1 MWGVGKIKANILAI
15 LSNQGSRAFYLRS
28 SLTKSWG
35 QDVLEGMEFSF
46 NLLQYFEKVVSQAA
60 EKLESVDDSFEPQMR
75 MADERFGDFQANGAL
90 PFAKRN
96 GLNPRDLAQSLVEK
110 IEPSD
115 SWETSIAGPGFIN
128 FKLKPDFFLSWLKEL
143 GDLDKTKKH
152 LLSEAPRQI
161 VLDFSGPNTAKQMHV
176 GHIRSTIIGES
187 LARLLSL
194 QGHTVIRD
202 NHLGDWGTQFGILLY
217 AIKRAEVSLDE
228 LGEEPV
234 AVLEDLYR
242 KGNSW
247 VKESPQAL
255 EEARQELVKLQNGD
269 EKNYS
274 LWQKI
279 RDLSLGSFE
288 QVYQLLGVRFDHAH
302 GESFYRDQV
311 EQVYSVL
318 QKHGICTEDQGALVV
333 FHPEHK
339 RFAKQPFIV
348 RKSDGASNYATTD
361 LATIAYRRKEWKAEH
376 IIYVTDGRQRDH
388 FEQLFMTVKKW
399 FVEEKID
406 CPTLSH
412 VWFGTILGEDN
423 KAIKTRDGQP
433 VKLMDLL
440 QEAIDRAKKMVE
452 DKNPELEEDEIERR
466 AKIIGLG
473 AVRYADLSQDRTLD
487 YVFSWDKMLALQ
499 GNTAP
504 YLQYAVARIH
514 SIFRKIGKKRS
525 DLVDTMISP
534 ESDAEKKLARKISF
548 FPLAI
553 EQTTKE
559 LKPHTLC
566 VYLYELATE
575 FSSFYNQEKVMVD
588 DQEVQNLRLFLC
600 AKTQIVLELGL
611 SVLGIETLEEM

>member
-1 MWGVGKIKANILAI
+1 
-15 LSNQGSRAFYLRS
+15 
-28 SLTKSWG
+28 
-35 QDVLEGMEFSF
+35 MEFSF
-46 NLLQYFEKVVSQAA
+46 HLIKFFEKIISNAA
-60 EKLESVDDSFEPQMR
+60 SEIEMFDKSFEPQLR
-75 MADERFGDFQANGAL
+75 IADERFGDFQSNGVL
-90 PFAKRN
+90 PYSKRN
-96 GLNPRDLAQSLVEK
+96 GLNPRELAQTLVEK
-110 IEPSD
+110 IPDNEL
-115 SWETSIAGPGFIN
+115 WEISIAGPGFIN
-128 FKLKPDFFLSWLKEL
+128 FKLSPEFLLQWLKKIE
-143 GDLDKTKKH
+143 DTEEIIK
-152 LLSEAPRQI
+152 LLSTDSPQKI
-161 VLDFSGPNTAKQMHV
+161 IIDFSGPNTAKQMHV

-194 QGHTVIRD
+194 QGHQVIRD

-217 AIKRAEVSLDE
+217 AIKRSGISLDN

-234 AVLEDLYR
+234 AELEDLYR
-242 KGNSW
+242 QGNTW
-247 VKESPQAL
+247 VKENDSAL
-255 EEARQELVKLQNGD
+255 EKARMELVKLQDGD
-269 EKNYS
+269 NENFS

-288 QVYQLLGVRFDHAH
+288 KVYELLDIKFDYAY

-311 EQVYSVL
+311 DQVYSVL
-318 QKHGICTEDQGALVV
+318 LKHEICSEDQGALVV

-339 RFAKQPFIV
+339 RFSKQPFII

-361 LATIAYRRKEWKAEH
+361 LATIGYRTKEWKAEH

-388 FEQLFMTVKKW
+388 FEQLFMTTRKW
-399 FVEEKID
+399 FTHEKIVS
-406 CPTLSH
+406 PSLSH

-440 QEAIDRAKKMVE
+440 NEAIYRAKQMVKE
-452 DKNPELEEDEIERR
+452 KNPELDEEEMERR
-466 AKIIGLG
+466 AKVIGLG
-473 AVRYADLSQDRTLD
+473 AVRYADLSQDRILD
-487 YVFSWDKMLALQ
+487 YVFSWDKLLALQ

-514 SIFRKIGKKRS
+514 SIFRKVKQDRS
-525 DLVDTMISP
+525 NLITPATPPKS
-534 ESDAEKKLARKISF
+534 ESEKKLARKITF

-575 FSSFYNQEKVMVD
+575 FSSFYNQEKVMVE
-588 DQEVQNLRLFLC
+588 DQDTQNLRLFLC
-600 AKTQIVLELGL
+600 AKTQLVLEIG
-611 SVLGIETLEEM
+611 LGILGIQTLEEM

>member
-1 MWGVGKIKANILAI
+1 MMESSFHLIK
-15 LSNQGSRAFYLRS
+15 F
-28 SLTKSWG
+28 
-35 QDVLEGMEFSF
+35 
-46 NLLQYFEKVVSQAA
+46 FEKIISNAA
-60 EKLESVDDSFEPQMR
+60 SEIEIFDNSFEPQLR
-75 MADERFGDFQANGAL
+75 IADERFGDFQSNGVL
-90 PFAKRN
+90 PYSKRN
-96 GLNPRDLAQSLVEK
+96 GLNPRELAQTLVEK
-110 IEPSD
+110 IPDNEL
-115 SWETSIAGPGFIN
+115 WEISIAGPGFIN
-128 FKLKPDFFLSWLKEL
+128 FKLSPEFLLQWLKKIE
-143 GDLDKTKKH
+143 DPEEIIK
-152 LLSEAPRQI
+152 LLSTNSPQKI
-161 VLDFSGPNTAKQMHV
+161 IIDYSGPNTAKQMHV

-194 QGHTVIRD
+194 QGHQVIRD

-217 AIKRAEVSLDE
+217 AIKRSGISLDN

-234 AVLEDLYR
+234 AELEDLYR
-242 KGNSW
+242 QGNAW
-247 VKESPQAL
+247 VKENDNAL
-255 EEARQELVKLQNGD
+255 EKARMELVKLQDGD
-269 EKNYS
+269 NENFS

-288 QVYQLLGVRFDHAH
+288 KVYELLDIKFDYAH

-311 EQVYSVL
+311 DQVYSVL
-318 QKHGICTEDQGALVV
+318 LKHEICSEDQGALVV

-339 RFAKQPFIV
+339 RFSKQPFII

-361 LATIAYRRKEWKAEH
+361 LATIGYRTKEWKAEH

-388 FEQLFMTVKKW
+388 FEQLFMTTRKW
-399 FVEEKID
+399 FTNEKIVS
-406 CPTLSH
+406 PSLSH

-440 QEAIDRAKKMVE
+440 NEAIYRAKQMVKE
-452 DKNPELEEDEIERR
+452 KNPELDEEEMERR
-466 AKIIGLG
+466 AKVIGLG

-487 YVFSWDKMLALQ
+487 YVFSWDKLLALQ

-514 SIFRKIGKKRS
+514 SIFRKVKQDRS
-525 DLVDTMISP
+525 NLITPATPPKS
-534 ESDAEKKLARKISF
+534 ESEKKLARKITF

-575 FSSFYNQEKVMVD
+575 FSSFYNQEKVMVE
-588 DQEVQNLRLFLC
+588 DQDTQNLRLFLC
-600 AKTQIVLELGL
+600 AKTQLVLEIG
-611 SVLGIETLEEM
+611 LGILGIQTLEEM

>member
-1 MWGVGKIKANILAI
+1 
-15 LSNQGSRAFYLRS
+15 
-28 SLTKSWG
+28 
-35 QDVLEGMEFSF
+35 MEFSF
-46 NLLQYFEKVVSQAA
+46 HLIKFFEKIISNAA
-60 EKLESVDDSFEPQMR
+60 SEIEMFDKSFEPQLR
-75 MADERFGDFQANGAL
+75 IADERFGDFQSNGVL
-90 PFAKRN
+90 PYSKRN
-96 GLNPRDLAQSLVEK
+96 GLNPRELAQTLVEK
-110 IEPSD
+110 IPDNEL
-115 SWETSIAGPGFIN
+115 WEISIAGPGFIN
-128 FKLKPDFFLSWLKEL
+128 FKLSPEFLLQWLKKIE
-143 GDLDKTKKH
+143 DTEEIIK
-152 LLSEAPRQI
+152 LLSTDSPQKI
-161 VLDFSGPNTAKQMHV
+161 IIDYSGPNTAKQMHV

-194 QGHTVIRD
+194 QGHQVIRD

-217 AIKRAEVSLDE
+217 AIKRSGISLDN

-234 AVLEDLYR
+234 AELEDLYR
-242 KGNSW
+242 QGNAW
-247 VKESPQAL
+247 VKENDNAL
-255 EEARQELVKLQNGD
+255 EKARMELVKLQDGD
-269 EKNYS
+269 NENFS

-288 QVYQLLGVRFDHAH
+288 KVYELLDIKFDYAH

-311 EQVYSVL
+311 DQVYSVL
-318 QKHGICTEDQGALVV
+318 LKHEICSEDQGALVV

-339 RFAKQPFIV
+339 RFSKQPFII

-361 LATIAYRRKEWKAEH
+361 LATIGYRTKEWKAEH

-388 FEQLFMTVKKW
+388 FEQLFMTTHKW
-399 FVEEKID
+399 FTHEKIVS
-406 CPTLSH
+406 PSLSH

-440 QEAIDRAKKMVE
+440 NEAIYRAKQMVKE
-452 DKNPELEEDEIERR
+452 KNPELDEEEMERR
-466 AKIIGLG
+466 AKVIGLG

-487 YVFSWDKMLALQ
+487 YVFSWDKLLALQ

-514 SIFRKIGKKRS
+514 SIFRKVKQDRS
-525 DLVDTMISP
+525 NLITPATPPKS
-534 ESDAEKKLARKISF
+534 ESEKKLARKITF

-575 FSSFYNQEKVMVD
+575 FSSFYNQEKVMVE
-588 DQEVQNLRLFLC
+588 DQDTQNLRLFLC
-600 AKTQIVLELGL
+600 AKTQLVLEIG
-611 SVLGIETLEEM
+611 LGILGIQTLEEM

>member
-1 MWGVGKIKANILAI
+1 
-15 LSNQGSRAFYLRS
+15 
-28 SLTKSWG
+28 
-35 QDVLEGMEFSF
+35 MEFSF
-46 NLLQYFEKVVSQAA
+46 HLIRFFEKIISNAA
-60 EKLESVDDSFEPQMR
+60 SEIEMFDKSFDPQLR
-75 MADERFGDFQANGAL
+75 IADERFGDFQSNGVL
-90 PFAKRN
+90 PYSKRN
-96 GLNPRDLAQSLVEK
+96 GLNPRELAQTLVEK
-110 IEPSD
+110 IPDNEL
-115 SWETSIAGPGFIN
+115 WEISIAGPGFIN
-128 FKLKPDFFLSWLKEL
+128 FKLSPEFLLQWLKKIE
-143 GDLDKTKKH
+143 DTEEIIK
-152 LLSEAPRQI
+152 LLSTNSPQKI
-161 VLDFSGPNTAKQMHV
+161 IIDYSGPNTAKQMHV

-194 QGHTVIRD
+194 QGHQVIRD

-217 AIKRAEVSLDE
+217 AIKRSGISLDN

-234 AVLEDLYR
+234 AELEDLYR
-242 KGNSW
+242 QGNAW
-247 VKESPQAL
+247 VKENDNAL
-255 EEARQELVKLQNGD
+255 EKARMELVKLQDGD
-269 EKNYS
+269 NENFS

-288 QVYQLLGVRFDHAH
+288 KVYELLDIKFDYAH

-311 EQVYSVL
+311 DQVYSVL
-318 QKHGICTEDQGALVV
+318 LKHEICSEDQGALVV

-339 RFAKQPFIV
+339 RFSKQPFII

-361 LATIAYRRKEWKAEH
+361 LATIGYRTKEWKAEH

-388 FEQLFMTVKKW
+388 FEQLFMTTRKW
-399 FVEEKID
+399 FTHEKIVS
-406 CPTLSH
+406 PSLSH

-440 QEAIDRAKKMVE
+440 NEAIYRAKQMVKE
-452 DKNPELEEDEIERR
+452 KNPELDEEEMERR
-466 AKIIGLG
+466 AKVIGLG

-487 YVFSWDKMLALQ
+487 YVFSWDKLLALQ

-514 SIFRKIGKKRS
+514 SIFRKVKQDRS
-525 DLVDTMISP
+525 NLITPATPPKS
-534 ESDAEKKLARKISF
+534 ESEKKLARKITF

-575 FSSFYNQEKVMVD
+575 FSSFYNQEKVMVE
-588 DQEVQNLRLFLC
+588 DQDTQNLRLFLC
-600 AKTQIVLELGL
+600 AKTQLVLEIG
-611 SVLGIETLEEM
+611 LGILGIQTLEEM